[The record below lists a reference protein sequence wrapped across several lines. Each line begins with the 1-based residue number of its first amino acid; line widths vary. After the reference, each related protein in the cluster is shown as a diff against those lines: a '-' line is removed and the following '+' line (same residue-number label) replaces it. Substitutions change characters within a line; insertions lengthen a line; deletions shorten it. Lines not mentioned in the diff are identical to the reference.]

1 MQGALRSTLPVFLR
15 ALCPTGPKA
24 VSVDDDD
31 LDWMNDPEK
40 VEYIRQ
46 LLESLFEA
54 RYIVNCYNI
63 AIAIVI
69 LVFTAWH
76 WHETRS
82 DNRKWQLLRQRP
94 GADRADGTASP
105 STASSSSSTVA
116 GTATPPTDAKDID
129 IERVPLLARDRGSRP
144 QKGNQIGRAIKS
156 WLAYQPRPVPVINRT
171 LPCNGTSLFILAWLG
186 LNVFFHFYRLPMR
199 WDFFFIFADRTG
211 CVFAVNLPLLYL
223 LSAKNQPLRRL
234 TGYSYEALN
243 IFHRRVGELL
253 CLEAAMHFVSMILW
267 QFLLAREWLIASR
280 SAYTYFTHPIILCG
294 IGALVSY
301 ELLYFTSLASFRQR
315 WYELFLAS
323 HVVLQIAALAFLWF
337 HYETS
342 QPYVATALLI
352 FLVDRLVWRL
362 TLKSTTLTADL
373 HILDND
379 TLTLSTNWAIPQ
391 SSPQSWW
398 WWAPWGSQQ
407 SILHGWRPTDHV
419 FLTIPHLPT
428 NTAWPH
434 TLQAHPF
441 TIASAAP
448 QPQPPQPP
456 HAWLTLLI
464 RAHTGFTRDLLHHA
478 QHAQHSQ
485 HSQHSSCPSRVAV
498 RLDGPYGSPHALGM
512 LRGSGCAVLVAG
524 GSGIAVVWGLVWGLL
539 FEGDGGGDGGG
550 GGGEIVKRWGGGG
563 RKRRRVC
570 LLWVTHS
577 REHREWVPSEQLAE
591 LVERGLELVIP
602 EPTAEA
608 GRPDVAGLVGGWI
621 GEAAVAGE
629 EVGVVVSG
637 PDGLNRA
644 VRNVCAEEIRKGRE
658 VRVAVE
664 KFGW

>member
-1 MQGALRSTLPVFLR
+1 MDGTQVCLRMQGALRNTLPVFLR
-15 ALCPTGPKA
+15 ALCPTEPEA
-24 VSVDDDD
+24 ADVDDDD

-69 LVFTAWH
+69 FVFAVWN

-82 DNRKWQLLRQRP
+82 DNRKWRP
-94 GADRADGTASP
+94 LTQQSGTEIADGTASP
-105 STASSSSSTVA
+105 SGASSSSSTVT
-116 GTATPPTDAKDID
+116 GVATPPPDAKDID
-129 IERVPLLARDRGSRP
+129 IERVPLLTRDKELVKPRKGS
-144 QKGNQIGRAIKS
+144 QISRVVRA
-156 WLAYQPRPVPVINRT
+156 WLAYQPPPLPVIHRT
-171 LPCNGTSLFILAWLG
+171 LPSNETSLFIFAWLG
-186 LNVFFHFYRLPMR
+186 LNIFFHFYRLPMR

-211 CVFAVNLPLLYL
+211 CVFVVNLPLLYL
-223 LSAKNQPLRRL
+223 LSAKNQPLRCL

-253 CLEAAMHFVSMILW
+253 CFEAVVHFVSMVLW

-294 IGALVSY
+294 IGAFMSY
-301 ELLYFTSLASFRQR
+301 EILYFTSLASFRQR

-342 QPYVATALLI
+342 QPYVAASLLI
-352 FLVDRLVWRL
+352 FIADRLIWRL
-362 TLKSTTLTADL
+362 TLKRTTLEADL
-373 HILDND
+373 HILDSD
-379 TLTLSTNWAIPQ
+379 TFTLSANWDIPQ
-391 SSPQSWW
+391 PQHPQNWFTSK
-398 WWAPWGSQQ
+398 Q
-407 SILHGWRPTDHV
+407 SILHGWHPTDHV
-419 FLTIPHLPT
+419 FLTIPNLAGKASH
-428 NTAWPH
+428 A
-434 TLQAHPF
+434 LQAHPF

-448 QPQPPQPP
+448 PHNPHSPTPRKNTTQ

-464 RAHTGFTRDLLHHA
+464 RAHAGFTRDLLNHA
-478 QHAQHSQ
+478 LQSP
-485 HSQHSSCPSRVAV
+485 SSRVAV
-498 RLDGPYGSPHALGM
+498 RLDGPYGSSHALRM
-512 LRGSGCAVLVAG
+512 LRASGCAVLVAG
-524 GSGIAVVWGLVWGLL
+524 GSGIAVAFPLIWALL
-539 FEGDGGGDGGG
+539 CGGGRDGDGDGDGDGG
-550 GGGEIVKRWGGGG
+550 RG
-563 RKRRRVC
+563 RGRRRRVC

-577 REHREWVPSEQLAE
+577 REHRAWVPSQQLDA

-608 GRPDVAGLVGGWI
+608 GRPDVVGLVGGWI
-621 GEAAVAGE
+621 GEAAVDGA

-637 PDGLNRA
+637 PDGLNRS
-644 VRNVCAEEIRKGRE
+644 VRNVCAGEIGRGRQ